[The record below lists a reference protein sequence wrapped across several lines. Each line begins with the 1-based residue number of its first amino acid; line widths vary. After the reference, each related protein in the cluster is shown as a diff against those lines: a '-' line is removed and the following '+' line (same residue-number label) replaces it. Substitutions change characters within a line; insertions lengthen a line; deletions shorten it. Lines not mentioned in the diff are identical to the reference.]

1 MNHRAA
7 SRAVSKIAT
16 PENDAASCGVFTS
29 RESGITKENCMTNP
43 RPRVV
48 ITGIG
53 AITPLGL
60 TVAELWDGLL
70 AGKSGIT
77 RITQFDPSAL
87 PCQIAGEV
95 KGFDPTRYI
104 NPKEARRMAR
114 CSQMALATAQEAI
127 RDAGLEGGMPDPERT
142 AVLIGTAVG
151 GWDRVAE
158 TLKILWSQD
167 YSKLNP
173 FLPPSCIP
181 NMPAHHLSRQYRA
194 LGPLNTV
201 PTACAAGTQAVGEAA
216 ELIRR
221 GSADIV
227 LSGGVEAI
235 VTDFMIGGFCAM
247 RALPINYNDAPTR
260 ASRPFTKNREGFIF
274 AEGCAILVVE
284 SLDSAKR
291 RGARILAEVLG
302 QSSSSDAYH
311 VAVPDPT
318 GSGAMRAIRWA
329 LRDAGIAPEQVEYI
343 NAHGT
348 STPANDLMETNAIKQ
363 VFGDR
368 ARKIPVSSTKSM
380 IGHPLGA
387 AGAVEAVVCVQT
399 LRHGRIAPTINYDS
413 PDPELDLDYVP
424 NVARTADV
432 RVALSNSFGLGGQNA
447 CLVLGK
453 WEEQ

>member
-1 MNHRAA
+1 
-7 SRAVSKIAT
+7 
-16 PENDAASCGVFTS
+16 
-29 RESGITKENCMTNP
+29 MTE

-70 AGKSGIT
+70 AGRSGIG
-77 RITQFDPSAL
+77 RITQFDAGHL

-95 KGFDPTRYI
+95 KGFDPAKYI
-104 NPKEARRMAR
+104 NIKEARRMAR
-114 CSQMALATAQEAI
+114 CSQMVLATAQEAV

-142 AVLIGTAVG
+142 AVLLGTAVG
-151 GWDRVAE
+151 GWDKVAE
-158 TLKILWSQD
+158 ALKVIWNQG
-167 YSKLNP
+167 YSKVNP
-173 FLPPSCIP
+173 FLPPACIP
-181 NMPAHHLSRQYRA
+181 NMSAHHLSRQYRA

-221 GSADIV
+221 GAVDIV
-227 LSGGVEAI
+227 LTGGVEAV
-235 VTDFMIGGFCAM
+235 VTDFMVSGFCAM
-247 RALPINYNDAPTR
+247 RALPVNYNDAPER

-274 AEGCAILVVE
+274 SEGCAILVVE
-284 SLDSAKR
+284 SLESAKR
-291 RGARILAEVLG
+291 RSARILAEILG

-318 GSGAMRAIRWA
+318 GSGAVRAIRWA
-329 LRDAGIAPEQVEYI
+329 LRDAGIAPDRVDYI

-368 ARKIPVSSTKSM
+368 AKKIPVSSTKSM
-380 IGHPLGA
+380 IGHPMGA
-387 AGAVEAVVCVQT
+387 AGAVEAVICVQT
-399 LRHGRIAPTINYDS
+399 LRHGKIAPTINYDA
-413 PDPELDLDYVP
+413 PDPECDLDYVP
-424 NVARTADV
+424 NTAREADV
-432 RVALSNSFGLGGQNA
+432 RITLSNSFGLGGQNA
-447 CLVLGK
+447 CLVFAK
-453 WEEQ
+453 WEDR